1 MGLCLDAVSELTVA
15 EQRAGK
21 GFKRLAKHRKSHC
34 TFGVGCLR
42 LSKLTPRFKVCLRL
56 SLGHE

>member
-1 MGLCLDAVSELTVA
+1 MGPCLDAVGELTVA
-15 EQRAGK
+15 EQRVGK

-34 TFGVGCLR
+34 PFAVGCLR